1 MIYDDLF
8 WINMIYEDLRWFLII
23 FDDDDDVNDDCGAW
37 ATHLDVDDGDLNGD
51 GKDDDCEHQDVDSSD
66 AKGRVPKKK
75 PYFLW
80 SFGNWIDDCQN
91 EFYTWSHWKIYLFC
105 QVIMVYFF
113 H

>member
-8 WINMIYEDLRWFLII
+8 WINMIYEDLWWFLII

-66 AKGRVPKKK
+66 ANNRIIMQ
-75 PYFLW
+75 FL
-80 SFGNWIDDCQN
+80 SCIFCIFPLRNPHSCIFQCLKLDCVWLGK
-91 EFYTWSHWKIYLFC
+91 TT
-105 QVIMVYFF
+105 
-113 H
+113 